1 MSILHIDLEKEEIRS
16 IADRGEKG
24 YLLLHEL
31 IEGRK
36 DCIAFTSITKDD
48 LALRGA
54 SSSCYA
60 FFSPLRGK
68 IQYGYS
74 NSSFPF
80 VLYSFG
86 YTALLISGR
95 ASCLSYISI
104 RGNAIEMKRCEDL
117 RHSSQE
123 EFKKAVREKDSDI
136 VLSTGR
142 AADDMIRISALYEDG
157 REIGRG
163 GFGYAFSA
171 LNLKG
176 ICFQSYLPKRKE
188 DEEGRRYLK
197 EIEKSGFAGCLKR
210 ESDTAWIVNV
220 ERHGALPIDNFSRR
234 HDARAVFLDGSYLK
248 GRYGAYSISCT
259 DCPVSCRRIMQD
271 GTAVPELD
279 EMIAL
284 GAMQDIFS
292 SDKVLLLRS
301 AVFDAGL
308 ETVEAGAMLSMTGL
322 TFEEKIKKVKNYKG
336 EDYGSYKVG
345 GLSPLFDLRGSGEAA
360 LFMMLGDSFV
370 PYYSLY
376 SPSRIRDERSSA
388 ILALFERVYR
398 YALSSR
404 GLPVKGAYAA
414 YVSPMPRICY
424 HSPFLLR
431 MFLEHVSFFSI
442 DRKILIREG
451 LEIMN
456 MIGEDENQ
464 IPGHFIYTSSSG
476 SDESTVNP
484 TRLMWYYKR
493 EKRRLEL
500 KYLDRPAK
508 RKAEKG

>member
-48 LALRGA
+48 LAIRGA

-104 RGNAIEMKRCEDL
+104 RGNAIEIKRCEDL

-308 ETVEAGAMLSMTGL
+308 ETVEAGAMLSVSGL
-322 TFEEKIKKVKNYKG
+322 TFEEKIKKVRSYVW
-336 EDYGSYKVG
+336 EDYGS
-345 GLSPLFDLRGSGEAA
+345 
-360 LFMMLGDSFV
+360 
-370 PYYSLY
+370 
-376 SPSRIRDERSSA
+376 
-388 ILALFERVYR
+388 
-398 YALSSR
+398 
-404 GLPVKGAYAA
+404 
-414 YVSPMPRICY
+414 
-424 HSPFLLR
+424 
-431 MFLEHVSFFSI
+431 
-442 DRKILIREG
+442 
-451 LEIMN
+451 
-456 MIGEDENQ
+456 
-464 IPGHFIYTSSSG
+464 
-476 SDESTVNP
+476 
-484 TRLMWYYKR
+484 
-493 EKRRLEL
+493 
-500 KYLDRPAK
+500 
-508 RKAEKG
+508 